1 MNPLNE
7 RIRILERCISL
18 YERYAM
24 MSIEQSDKVEYRRKA
39 MEYRRKAMEYRRKAN
54 RCRDE
59 RDLLLGEL
67 R

>member
-7 RIRILERCISL
+7 RIRILERCISV

-39 MEYRRKAMEYRRKAN
+39 N